1 MPLSD
6 SKILFWNGKIP
17 LKSVHFD
24 VVNDKD
30 RTEQSSPSP
39 VATPSLCGV
48 PLKYI
53 SYVFPLR
60 HRHSHTSCGF
70 RPFSVL
76 STIVR
81 SVYPQILTLFLSVL
95 LH

>member
-1 MPLSD
+1 MALSD
-6 SKILFWNGKIP
+6 SKILFWNGKNP

-24 VVNDKD
+24 VVVDEDKG
-30 RTEQSSPSP
+30 RTEQSAPSP
-39 VATPSLCGV
+39 VTTPSLCGV

-53 SYVFPLR
+53 SYVLSLPFP
-60 HRHSHTSCGF
+60 HRRPHTSDGI

-76 STIVR
+76 STGVHAR
-81 SVYPQILTLFLSVL
+81 ILTLFSVF